1 MKASFKTGAIALAFL
16 VLGFE
21 LALFVHRAAVERVV
35 ANRDRPDT
43 VFVVQ
48 GAREDVPSPTVSPGT
63 PAGPPTLDPTADAV
77 PPLSRG
83 WRRSREGTSSRFTHN
98 QKQNNR
104 SGLTR
109 LAEEGQTEGGEPVVV
124 ERMGSHG
131 AAARA
136 MYEKAPQRRVESFRF
151 NPNTVKF
158 EELVRL
164 GFTEKQAQSIINY
177 REKGGRF
184 RRKAD
189 FAKSYVVA
197 DSVFKR
203 LAPFIDIPKIDINK
217 ADSASFDS
225 LPGIGGWFAHRMVEY
240 REQLRG
246 YSCPEQLMEIWHFDQ
261 EKYDGLKD
269 LITCSPSEPYPFW
282 SGSVEDIRN
291 HPHIRN
297 WQTARDIAF
306 YRDHNPPENHTV
318 DGLLQAGILSEEQ
331 TARLRRCRLK

>member
-1 MKASFKTGAIALAFL
+1 MNSSFKTGAIALAFL

-21 LALFVHRAAVERVV
+21 LAMFVHHASVERVV

-43 VFVVQ
+43 VYVYS
-48 GAREDVPSPTVSPGT
+48 PS
-63 PAGPPTLDPTADAV
+63 ADTII
-77 PPLSRG
+77 
-83 WRRSREGTSSRFTHN
+83 RSR
-98 QKQNNR
+98 
-104 SGLTR
+104 
-109 LAEEGQTEGGEPVVV
+109 LARKGDPVVIG
-124 ERMGSHG
+124 RKGSHSR
-131 AAARA
+131 AARA
-136 MYEKAPQRRVESFRF
+136 MYEKAPGRKVESFRF
-151 NPNTVKF
+151 NPNTVTL
-158 EELVRL
+158 EELCRL
-164 GFTEKQAQSIINY
+164 GFTEKQAQSILNY

-217 ADSASFDS
+217 ADSAAFDS

-261 EKYDGLKD
+261 EKFDGLKD
-269 LITCSPSEPYPFW
+269 LIICSPAEPYPFW
-282 SGSVEDIRN
+282 SGTLEDIRN

-297 WQTARDIAF
+297 WQTARDIVF
-306 YRDHNPPENHTV
+306 YRDHNPSENLTV
-318 DGLLQAGILSEEQ
+318 NGLLQAGILSEEQ
-331 TARLRRCRLK
+331 ATRLRRCHLE

>member
-1 MKASFKTGAIALAFL
+1 MNSSFKTGAIALAFL

-21 LALFVHRAAVERVV
+21 LAMFVHHASVERVV

-43 VFVVQ
+43 VYVYS
-48 GAREDVPSPTVSPGT
+48 PS
-63 PAGPPTLDPTADAV
+63 ADTII
-77 PPLSRG
+77 
-83 WRRSREGTSSRFTHN
+83 RSR
-98 QKQNNR
+98 
-104 SGLTR
+104 
-109 LAEEGQTEGGEPVVV
+109 LARKGDPAVVG
-124 ERMGSHG
+124 RKGSHSR
-131 AAARA
+131 AARA
-136 MYEKAPQRRVESFRF
+136 MYEKAPGRKVESFRF
-151 NPNTVKF
+151 NPNTVTL
-158 EELVRL
+158 EELCRL
-164 GFTEKQAQSIINY
+164 GFSEKQAQSILNY

-217 ADSASFDS
+217 ADSAAFDS

-261 EKYDGLKD
+261 EKFDGLKD
-269 LITCSPSEPYPFW
+269 LIICSPAEPYPFW
-282 SGSVEDIRN
+282 SGTLEDIRN

-297 WQTARDIAF
+297 WQTARDIVF
-306 YRDHNPPENHTV
+306 YRDHNPSENLTV
-318 DGLLQAGILSEEQ
+318 DGLLQAGILTEEQ
-331 TARLRRCRLK
+331 TERLRRCHLE

>member
-43 VFVVQ
+43 VYVVR

-63 PAGPPTLDPTADAV
+63 HASPPTLNPTADAV

-83 WRRSREGTSSRFTHN
+83 WRRSYEGTSPRADTII
-98 QKQNNR
+98 R
-104 SGLTR
+104 SQVTNHS
-109 LAEEGQTEGGEPVVV
+109 P
-124 ERMGSHG
+124 
-131 AAARA
+131 AARA

-151 NPNTVKF
+151 NPNTVTL

-164 GFTEKQAQSIINY
+164 GFSEKQAQSIINY

-184 RRKAD
+184 RRKSD
-189 FAKSYVVA
+189 FAKSFVVA

-217 ADSASFDS
+217 ADSAAFDS

-297 WQTARDIAF
+297 WQTARDIVF
-306 YRDHNPPENHTV
+306 YRDHNPPEKLTV
-318 DGLLQAGILSEEQ
+318 DGLRQAGIITEEQ
-331 TARLRRCRLK
+331 TERLRRCRLK

>member
-1 MKASFKTGAIALAFL
+1 MNSSFKTGAIALAFL

-21 LALFVHRAAVERVV
+21 LAMFVHHASVERVV

-43 VFVVQ
+43 VYVYSSAL
-48 GAREDVPSPTVSPGT
+48 GDVPSQDLRHPRLRGGTASAVGSSKGGLVGVPGETVG
-63 PAGPPTLDPTADAV
+63 
-77 PPLSRG
+77 
-83 WRRSREGTSSRFTHN
+83 EGTSPRA
-98 QKQNNR
+98 K
-104 SGLTR
+104 GD
-109 LAEEGQTEGGEPVVV
+109 PVVV
-124 ERMGSHG
+124 GRKGSHSP
-131 AAARA
+131 AARA
-136 MYEKAPQRRVESFRF
+136 MYEKAPGRKVESFRF
-151 NPNTVKF
+151 NPNTVTL
-158 EELVRL
+158 EELCRL
-164 GFTEKQAQSIINY
+164 GFTEKQAQSILHY

-184 RRKAD
+184 RRKSD

-203 LAPFIDIPKIDINK
+203 LAPYIDIPKIDINK
-217 ADSASFDS
+217 ADSAAFDS

-282 SGSVEDIRN
+282 SGTLEDIRN

-297 WQTARDIAF
+297 WQTARDIVF
-306 YRDHNPPENHTV
+306 YRDHNPSENLTV
-318 DGLLQAGILSEEQ
+318 DGLLQAGILTEEQ
-331 TARLRRCRLK
+331 TERLRRCHLE

>member
-1 MKASFKTGAIALAFL
+1 MRSAFKTGAIALAFL

-43 VFVVQ
+43 VFLEAPPLKCPAAPGLPTSPQ
-48 GAREDVPSPTVSPGT
+48 SGSVPSS
-63 PAGPPTLDPTADAV
+63 AGCFEDRFEN
-77 PPLSRG
+77 LS
-83 WRRSREGTSSRFTHN
+83 
-98 QKQNNR
+98 
-104 SGLTR
+104 R
-109 LAEEGQTEGGEPVVV
+109 LAEDGGTVVV
-124 ERMGSHG
+124 ERRGSHTPS
-131 AAARA
+131 ARA
-136 MYEKAPQRRVESFRF
+136 MYEKAPQRRVENFRF
-151 NPNTVKF
+151 NPNTVTL

-217 ADSASFDS
+217 ADSAAFDS

-261 EKYDGLKD
+261 EKFNGLKD
-269 LITCSPSEPYPFW
+269 LITCSSSEPYPFW
-282 SGSVEDIRN
+282 SGSLEDICN
-291 HPHIRN
+291 HPHVRN

-306 YRDHNPPENHTV
+306 FRDHNPPENYTV
-318 DGLLQAGILSEEQ
+318 DGLLKAGIISSEQ
-331 TARLRRCRLK
+331 AAKLARCRLK

>member
-1 MKASFKTGAIALAFL
+1 MKSSFKTGAIALAFL

-21 LALFVHRAAVERVV
+21 LALFVHRAAESRIV

-43 VFVVQ
+43 VFVAQ
-48 GAREDVPSPTVSPGT
+48 GSGPDTLSP
-63 PAGPPTLDPTADAV
+63 DAK
-77 PPLSRG
+77 SKMQNK
-83 WRRSREGTSSRFTHN
+83 SS
-98 QKQNNR
+98 
-104 SGLTR
+104 
-109 LAEEGQTEGGEPVVV
+109 GQSWKAVDGEPMAVG
-124 ERMGSHG
+124 RRGSHEP
-131 AAARA
+131 AARA
-136 MYEKAPQRRVESFRF
+136 IYEKAPGRRVESFRF
-151 NPNTVKF
+151 NPNTVTM

-164 GFTEKQAQSIINY
+164 GFTENQAQSIINY

-184 RRKAD
+184 RRKGD
-189 FAKSYVVA
+189 FAKSFVVA

-217 ADSASFDS
+217 ADSAAFDT
-225 LPGIGGWFAHRMVEY
+225 LPGIGGWFAHKMVEY

-269 LITCSPSEPYPFW
+269 LIICSPSEPYPFW

-306 YRDHNPPENHTV
+306 YRDHNTAENQTV
-318 DGLLQAGILSEEQ
+318 DGLLKAGIINEEQ
-331 TARLRRCRLK
+331 AVRLRRCRLK

>member
-43 VFVVQ
+43 VYVVRR
-48 GAREDVPSPTVSPGT
+48 AREDVPSPTVSPGT
-63 PAGPPTLDPTADAV
+63 HASPPTLNPTADAV

-83 WRRSREGTSSRFTHN
+83 WRGSSGQSHLAGEGD
-98 QKQNNR
+98 QI
-104 SGLTR
+104 
-109 LAEEGQTEGGEPVVV
+109 VV
-124 ERMGSHG
+124 ERKGSHG

-151 NPNTVKF
+151 NPNTVTL

-164 GFTEKQAQSIINY
+164 GFSEKQAQSIINY

-184 RRKAD
+184 RRKSD
-189 FAKSYVVA
+189 FAKSFVVA

-217 ADSASFDS
+217 ADSAAFDS
-225 LPGIGGWFAHRMVEY
+225 LPGIGGWFAHKMVEY

-297 WQTARDIAF
+297 WQTARDIVF
-306 YRDHNPPENHTV
+306 YRDHNPPENFTV
-318 DGLLQAGILSEEQ
+318 DGLLQAGIITEEQ
-331 TARLRRCRLK
+331 TERLRRCRLK

>member
-1 MKASFKTGAIALAFL
+1 MKSSFKTGAIALAFL

-21 LALFVHRAAVERVV
+21 LALFMHRAAEERII

-43 VFVVQ
+43 VYVVR
-48 GAREDVPSPTVSPGT
+48 GAREDVPSPTVSPST
-63 PAGPPTLDPTADAV
+63 HASPPTLNPTADAV

-83 WRRSREGTSSRFTHN
+83 WRRSCEGTSSRFTHN
-98 QKQNNR
+98 QQQNNR
-104 SGLTR
+104 SSQSQ
-109 LAEEGQTEGGEPVVV
+109 LAGEGESVVV
-124 ERMGSHG
+124 ERRGSHG

-136 MYEKAPQRRVESFRF
+136 MYEKAPGRRVETFRF
-151 NPNTVKF
+151 NPNTVTL
-158 EELVRL
+158 EELCRL
-164 GFTEKQAQSIINY
+164 GFTEKQAQSILNY
-177 REKGGRF
+177 REKGGKF
-184 RRKAD
+184 RRKSD

-203 LAPFIDIPKIDINK
+203 LEPFIDIPKIDINK
-217 ADSASFDS
+217 ADSAAFDA

-261 EKYDGLKD
+261 EKFDGLKD

-282 SGSVEDIRN
+282 TGSVEDIRN

-306 YRDHNPPENHTV
+306 YRDHNPPENLTP
-318 DGLLQAGILSEEQ
+318 DGLLKAGIITEQ
-331 TARLRRCRLK
+331 QAARLNRCRLK

>member
-1 MKASFKTGAIALAFL
+1 MKSSFKTGAIALAFL

-21 LALFVHRAAVERVV
+21 LAMFVRKAAEDRIV

-43 VFVVQ
+43 VFVFADGGVSSEEASLRSAPPVCD
-48 GAREDVPSPTVSPGT
+48 GSLPLTLPRVACSSEDTPPSAERPI
-63 PAGPPTLDPTADAV
+63 
-77 PPLSRG
+77 
-83 WRRSREGTSSRFTHN
+83 RRSNHS
-98 QKQNNR
+98 
-104 SGLTR
+104 
-109 LAEEGQTEGGEPVVV
+109 
-124 ERMGSHG
+124 ER
-131 AAARA
+131 ARA
-136 MYEKAPQRRVESFRF
+136 IYERAPGRRVESFRF
-151 NPNTVKF
+151 NPNTVTM

-203 LAPFIDIPKIDINK
+203 LEPFIDIPKIDINK
-217 ADSASFDS
+217 ADSAAFDA
-225 LPGIGGWFAHRMVEY
+225 LPGIGSWFAHRMVEY

-261 EKYDGLKD
+261 EKFDGLKD

-282 SGSVEDIRN
+282 TGSVEDIRN

-297 WQTARDIAF
+297 WQTARDIVF
-306 YRDHNPPENHTV
+306 YRDHNPPENHTI
-318 DGLLQAGILSEEQ
+318 DGLLKAGIITEEQAG
-331 TARLRRCRLK
+331 RLRRCRLK

>member
-43 VFVVQ
+43 VYVVQ
-48 GAREDVPSPTVSPGT
+48 GSVGRVSAPQADRFAAPPVSDGPLPLHPRADMASGADTLPT
-63 PAGPPTLDPTADAV
+63 
-77 PPLSRG
+77 
-83 WRRSREGTSSRFTHN
+83 
-98 QKQNNR
+98 
-104 SGLTR
+104 
-109 LAEEGQTEGGEPVVV
+109 GGEPVVV
-124 ERMGSHG
+124 ERRGSHG

-136 MYEKAPQRRVESFRF
+136 MYDKAPQRRVESFRF
-151 NPNTVKF
+151 NPNTVTL
-158 EELVRL
+158 EELCRL

-197 DSVFKR
+197 DSVYKR
-203 LAPFIDIPKIDINK
+203 LEPFIDIPKIDINK
-217 ADSASFDS
+217 ADSAAFDA

-261 EKYDGLKD
+261 EKFDGLKD

-282 SGSVEDIRN
+282 TGSVEDIRN

-297 WQTARDIAF
+297 WQTARDIVF
-306 YRDHNPPENHTV
+306 YRDHNPPEKLTV
-318 DGLLQAGILSEEQ
+318 DGLLQAGIITEEQ
-331 TARLRRCRLK
+331 AGRLRRCRLK

>member
-1 MKASFKTGAIALAFL
+1 MKSSFKTGAVALAFL

-21 LALFVHRAAVERVV
+21 LAMFVRKAAEDRIV

-43 VFVVQ
+43 VYVASRSHDGVSGPQ
-48 GAREDVPSPTVSPGT
+48 ADRSAAPPVSDGPLPLHPRADMASGPDTPSSDTRKRKHYALSRLAREGD
-63 PAGPPTLDPTADAV
+63 
-77 PPLSRG
+77 
-83 WRRSREGTSSRFTHN
+83 
-98 QKQNNR
+98 
-104 SGLTR
+104 
-109 LAEEGQTEGGEPVVV
+109 PVVV
-124 ERMGSHG
+124 ERRSTHSPE
-131 AAARA
+131 ARA
-136 MYEKAPQRRVESFRF
+136 IYEKAPQRRVESFRF
-151 NPNTVKF
+151 NPNTVTM

-203 LAPFIDIPKIDINK
+203 LEPFIDIPKIDINK
-217 ADSASFDS
+217 ADSAAFDA
-225 LPGIGGWFAHRMVEY
+225 LPGIGSWFAHMMVEY

-261 EKYDGLKD
+261 EKFDGLKD

-282 SGSVEDIRN
+282 TGSAEDIRN

-297 WQTARDIAF
+297 WQTARDIVF
-306 YRDHNPPENHTV
+306 YRDHNPPENHTI
-318 DGLLQAGILSEEQ
+318 DGLLKAGIITEEQAG
-331 TARLRRCRLK
+331 RLRRCRLK

>member
-43 VFVVQ
+43 VYVVQ

-63 PAGPPTLDPTADAV
+63 HASPPTLNPTADAV

-83 WRRSREGTSSRFTHN
+83 WRRSCEGTSSHFTQN
-98 QKQNNR
+98 QQQNNR
-104 SGLTR
+104 SSQSR
-109 LAEEGQTEGGEPVVV
+109 LAGEGEPVVV
-124 ERMGSHG
+124 ERRGSHG

-151 NPNTVKF
+151 NPNTVTL
-158 EELVRL
+158 EELCRL

-203 LAPFIDIPKIDINK
+203 LEPFIDIPKIDINK
-217 ADSASFDS
+217 ADSAAFDA

-261 EKYDGLKD
+261 EKFDGLKD

-282 SGSVEDIRN
+282 TGSVEDIRN

-297 WQTARDIAF
+297 WQTARDIVF
-306 YRDHNPPENHTV
+306 YRDHNPPENHNV
-318 DGLLQAGILSEEQ
+318 DGLLKAGIITEEQAG
-331 TARLRRCRLK
+331 RLRRCRLK

>member
-43 VFVVQ
+43 VYVVR
-48 GAREDVPSPTVSPGT
+48 GAREDVPS
-63 PAGPPTLDPTADAV
+63 
-77 PPLSRG
+77 
-83 WRRSREGTSSRFTHN
+83 RFTHN
-98 QKQNNR
+98 QQQNNR
-104 SGLTR
+104 SSQSR
-109 LAEEGQTEGGEPVVV
+109 LAGEGEPVVV
-124 ERMGSHG
+124 ERRGSHG

-136 MYEKAPQRRVESFRF
+136 MYEKAPQRLVESFRF
-151 NPNTVKF
+151 NPNTVTL
-158 EELVRL
+158 EELCRL

-203 LAPFIDIPKIDINK
+203 LEPFIDIPKIDINK
-217 ADSASFDS
+217 ADSAAFDA

-261 EKYDGLKD
+261 EKFDGLKD

-282 SGSVEDIRN
+282 TGSVEDIRN

-297 WQTARDIAF
+297 WQTARDIVF
-306 YRDHNPPENHTV
+306 YRDHNPPENHTI
-318 DGLLQAGILSEEQ
+318 DGLLKAGIITEEQAG
-331 TARLRRCRLK
+331 RLRRCRLK

>member
-1 MKASFKTGAIALAFL
+1 MRSAFKTGAIALAFL

-21 LALFVHRAAVERVV
+21 LTLFVHRAAVERVV

-43 VFVVQ
+43 VYVYSSVR
-48 GAREDVPSPTVSPGT
+48 GDVPSPTVSSGT
-63 PAGPPTLDPTADAV
+63 DTII
-77 PPLSRG
+77 
-83 WRRSREGTSSRFTHN
+83 RSQVTNHS
-98 QKQNNR
+98 
-104 SGLTR
+104 
-109 LAEEGQTEGGEPVVV
+109 P
-124 ERMGSHG
+124 
-131 AAARA
+131 AARA

-151 NPNTVKF
+151 NPNTVTL

-164 GFTEKQAQSIINY
+164 GFSEKQAQSIINY

-184 RRKAD
+184 RRKSD
-189 FAKSYVVA
+189 FAKSFVVA

-217 ADSASFDS
+217 ADSAAFDS

-297 WQTARDIAF
+297 WQTARDIVF
-306 YRDHNPPENHTV
+306 YRDHNPPEKLTV
-318 DGLLQAGILSEEQ
+318 DGLLQAGIITEEQ
-331 TARLRRCRLK
+331 TERLRRCRLK

>member
-1 MKASFKTGAIALAFL
+1 MKSSFKTGAIALAFL

-21 LALFVHRAAVERVV
+21 LAMFVRKAAEDRIV

-43 VFVVQ
+43 VFVVR

-63 PAGPPTLDPTADAV
+63 HANPPTLNHSV

-83 WRRSREGTSSRFTHN
+83 WRRSCEGTPPTARNTIRQEARQSNHS
-98 QKQNNR
+98 
-104 SGLTR
+104 
-109 LAEEGQTEGGEPVVV
+109 
-124 ERMGSHG
+124 ER
-131 AAARA
+131 ARA
-136 MYEKAPQRRVESFRF
+136 IYERAPGRRVERFRF
-151 NPNTVKF
+151 NPNTVSL
-158 EELVRL
+158 EELCRL
-164 GFTEKQAQSIINY
+164 GFSEKQAQSILNY

-203 LAPFIDIPKIDINK
+203 LEPFIDIPKIDINK
-217 ADSASFDS
+217 ADSAAFDA
-225 LPGIGGWFAHRMVEY
+225 LPGIGSWFAHRMVEY

-261 EKYDGLKD
+261 GKFDGLKD

-282 SGSVEDIRN
+282 TGSVDDIRN

-297 WQTARDIAF
+297 WQTARDIVF
-306 YRDHNPPENHTV
+306 YRDHNPPENHTI
-318 DGLLQAGILSEEQ
+318 DGLLQAGIITVEQ
-331 TARLRRCRLK
+331 TERLRRCRLK

>member
-1 MKASFKTGAIALAFL
+1 MKSSFKTGAVALAFL

-21 LALFVHRAAVERVV
+21 LAMFVRKAAEDRIV

-43 VFVVQ
+43 VFVATRSDDWVSGPQ
-48 GAREDVPSPTVSPGT
+48 ADRSAAPPVSDGPLPLHPRADMASGPDTPSSDTRKRKHY
-63 PAGPPTLDPTADAV
+63 A
-77 PPLSRG
+77 LSR
-83 WRRSREGTSSRFTHN
+83 
-98 QKQNNR
+98 
-104 SGLTR
+104 
-109 LAEEGQTEGGEPVVV
+109 LAGEGEPVVV
-124 ERMGSHG
+124 ERRGSHG

-136 MYEKAPQRRVESFRF
+136 MYEKAPGRRVESFRF
-151 NPNTVKF
+151 NPNTVTM

-203 LAPFIDIPKIDINK
+203 LEPFIDIPKIDINK
-217 ADSASFDS
+217 ADSAAFDA
-225 LPGIGGWFAHRMVEY
+225 LPGIGSWFAHRMVEY

-261 EKYDGLKD
+261 EKFDGLKD

-282 SGSVEDIRN
+282 TGSVEDIRN

-297 WQTARDIAF
+297 WQTARDIVF
-306 YRDHNPPENHTV
+306 YRDHNPPENHTI
-318 DGLLQAGILSEEQ
+318 DGLLKAGIITEEQAG
-331 TARLRRCRLK
+331 RLRRCRLK